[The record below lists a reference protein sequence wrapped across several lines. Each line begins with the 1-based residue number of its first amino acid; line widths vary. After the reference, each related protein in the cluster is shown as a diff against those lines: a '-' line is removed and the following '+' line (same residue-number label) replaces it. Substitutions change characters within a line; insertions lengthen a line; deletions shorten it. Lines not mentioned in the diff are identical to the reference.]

1 LLKIKE
7 KKSVLLE
14 ASENERKMADTA
26 AVKTTKTNPRRG
38 AEKLKREKCRIRL
51 LLLPTNIV

>member
-1 LLKIKE
+1 MLKIKE

-26 AVKTTKTNPRRG
+26 AVKTTITN
-38 AEKLKREKCRIRL
+38 
-51 LLLPTNIV
+51 